1 MPVSK
6 KRVKKVKKQG
16 GNLRA
21 DFRRD
26 ARRTMRTTIATLQGV
41 TQMREHVAKNFKNFP
56 KEVLTSVE
64 SKERAILAEIQTMET
79 KAETIIEQ
87 CDPSSKSIQE
97 WEIDDMP
104 NVVVLSQELESKS
117 DTLIAQCIEAGAELQ
132 I

>member
-41 TQMREHVAKNFKNFP
+41 TQMREHVAKNYKNFP
-56 KEVLTSVE
+56 KEVLDSVE
-64 SKERAILAEIQTMET
+64 SKERAILDAIQAMES
-79 KAETIIEQ
+79 KAESIIQQ
-87 CDPSSKSIQE
+87 CDPDAKTIQE
-97 WEIDDMP
+97 WEIADMP
-104 NVVVLSQELESKS
+104 NVVVLSQELESNS